1 MDHMQLLLSIK
12 TSKLSKYQRDAKNT
26 RKTLVK
32 DFERNVMQDQ
42 AASVFMTA
50 NARILLKATKFN

>member
-1 MDHMQLLLSIK
+1 MDHMQLLQNMQR
-12 TSKLSKYQRDAKNT
+12 SKLGKGQRQMKNT
-26 RKTLVK
+26 HKTLIK

-50 NARILLKATKFN
+50 NARLLLKANKLN

>member
-1 MDHMQLLLSIK
+1 MGHMQLLQNMQRR
-12 TSKLSKYQRDAKNT
+12 KLGRNQKQVKIT
-26 RKTLVK
+26 HKTLIQ

-50 NARILLKATKFN
+50 NARILLKAN

>member
-1 MDHMQLLLSIK
+1 MDHMQLLQNM
-12 TSKLSKYQRDAKNT
+12 QRRKQGKSQSQVNT
-26 RKTLVK
+26 HKTLIQ

-50 NARILLKATKFN
+50 NARILLKANKLN